1 MKGRTS
7 HACRA
12 HGGTTKM
19 RSIGGFKAPRMGEN
33 EHVLKEAKGKTTGIV
48 KMDGP
53 DGDVA
58 KKRLDRP
65 GRKHGGKV
73 HHMEHH
79 KKHGGHVKHHEE
91 HEFEHKHGGHVKEH
105 HGKMH
110 HEKHEHEE
118 HHKHGGHV
126 KKK

>member
-1 MKGRTS
+1 MKGHKENCQHRN
-7 HACRA
+7 
-12 HGGTTKM
+12 GGSTKM
-19 RSIGGFKAPRMGEN
+19 RDMGGFKAPRMGEN
-33 EHVLKEAKGKTTGIV
+33 EHVMKEAKGKTTGIV

-65 GRKHGGKV
+65 GRKHGGKM
-73 HHMEHH
+73 HHMAHH
-79 KKHGGHVKHHEE
+79 HKHGGHVKHEDHHEA
-91 HEFEHKHGGHVKEH
+91 EHKHGGHVKEH
-105 HGKMH
+105 HAKH